1 MGIVVSLGTGKT
13 LDTTLLLLAQKHLQ
27 SRLGITNLRFPLSVF
42 ALCSCGFPGK
52 PPQVAVSSVDV
63 FRPSNPLELAK
74 SFIGVKELGKMLVDC
89 VSAATAPVLIC
100 NNWTLTTLSAAHTV
114 GAVYRTKIK
123 ILLCLGSV
131 QTRMAVQW
139 TEPRPGVK

>member
-27 SRLGITNLRFPLSVF
+27 SRLGITNLRFPLS
-42 ALCSCGFPGK
+42 GFPGK